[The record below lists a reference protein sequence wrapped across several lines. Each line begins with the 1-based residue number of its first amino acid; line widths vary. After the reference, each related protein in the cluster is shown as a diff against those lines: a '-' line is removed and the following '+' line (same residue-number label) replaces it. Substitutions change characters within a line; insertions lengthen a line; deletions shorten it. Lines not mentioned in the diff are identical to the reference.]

1 MQAKIMNRNFLLLI
15 VSTILLVGCG
25 QETSTGSE
33 PEDAAGTS
41 FEEVYAAAEKALA
54 AATARRNVWSKT
66 EEMLNNSRAAFENG
80 DVAGAIE
87 LATEAKLQAELA
99 LIQADFEE
107 DAWRSRVLSE

>member
-1 MQAKIMNRNFLLLI
+1 MQRKIMSKNFLLLI
-15 VSTILLVGCG
+15 VSTVLFVGCG
-25 QETSTGSE
+25 QTTNTGSE

-41 FEEVYAAAEKALA
+41 FEDVYAAAEKALA
-54 AATARRNVWSKT
+54 AAIARRNVWSKT

-80 DVAGAIE
+80 DVAAAIE

-99 LIQADFEE
+99 LTQADFEE